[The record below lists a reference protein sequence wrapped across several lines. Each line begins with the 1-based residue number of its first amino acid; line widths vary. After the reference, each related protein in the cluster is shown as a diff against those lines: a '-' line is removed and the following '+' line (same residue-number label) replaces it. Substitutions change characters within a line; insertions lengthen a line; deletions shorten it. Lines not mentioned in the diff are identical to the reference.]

1 MDSEYRIVLNVGGV
15 RHETY
20 KHTLKKIPATRLSR
34 LTPNLANYDPV
45 LNEYFFDRH
54 PDVFAQVLNY
64 YRTGKLHYPLDV
76 CGPLFEEELKF
87 WGIDANEVESCC
99 WMTYTTHRDTQEV
112 LQNLEKLDLD
122 DEAMKDEEKLY
133 RRFGL
138 DEEFRNKELNFWQK
152 VKPKMWRLFDE
163 PSSTTGAKIVAVISV
178 FFLICAILA
187 FCLKTHPGLRVE
199 DPGPQIQEDTLTINL
214 TNNSSSSHN
223 SFPKPS
229 REKPPTQNE
238 QQHEPPTQKPF
249 FKYRTESIGKDPVN
263 TKPHPSFL
271 IIETICNIW
280 FTIEILIRF
289 FTCPSKIDYF
299 KSPVNI
305 IDIVATVTF
314 YIDFC
319 LTTWFEATSDLEFFS
334 IIRILRLFKLTQH
347 SQGLKILLYTLRASA
362 KELMLLVFF
371 LLLGIVVFA
380 SLIYYAERLE
390 ENPENQFHSIPLGLW
405 YAIVTMTTI
414 GYGDMTPHTWSGR
427 LIGSICALTGVLTI
441 ALPVPVI
448 VANFAMYYS
457 HTQARSKMPK
467 RRRGVLSMEQIKQ
480 QPPPGHPQQRRLL
493 IASAKCSNATSTF
506 DANNSPP
513 HYSKNKMSKIQNNI
527 SSTSPTLST
536 TRNCVINSF
545 NEINDIQQTR
555 SYRRRSGEKVSQKE
569 LAASECS
576 AKSTTM
582 LLNTNIKSPTKM
594 STIISGGSDDGSIEP
609 LDNKTSII

>member
-1 MDSEYRIVLNVGGV
+1 MDR
-15 RHETY
+15 
-20 KHTLKKIPATRLSR
+20 
-34 LTPNLANYDPV
+34 
-45 LNEYFFDRH
+45 
-54 PDVFAQVLNY
+54 
-64 YRTGKLHYPLDV
+64 
-76 CGPLFEEELKF
+76 
-87 WGIDANEVESCC
+87 
-99 WMTYTTHRDTQEV
+99 MTYTTHRDTQEV

-138 DEEFRNKELNFWQK
+138 DEEFRNKELNLWQK
-152 VKPKMWRLFDE
+152 VKPKLWRLFDE
-163 PSSTTGAKIVAVISV
+163 PSSTTGAKIIAVISV

-199 DPGPQIQEDTLTINL
+199 DIEVIQIKEEQLIII
-214 TNNSSSSHN
+214 NNSLNN
-223 SFPKPS
+223 SFFSSPKPS
-229 REKPPTQNE
+229 KEKPPPIQNE
-238 QQHEPPTQKPF
+238 QQQNQPTQKPF
-249 FKYRTESIGKDPVN
+249 FKYRTESIGSDPIN

-289 FTCPSKIDYF
+289 FTCPSKFDYF

-319 LTTWFEATSDLEFFS
+319 LTTWFGATSDLEFFS

-347 SQGLKILLYTLRASA
+347 SQGLKILLYTLRSSA

-405 YAIVTMTTI
+405 YAVVTMTTI

-427 LIGSICALTGVLTI
+427 LIGSLCALTGVLTL

-480 QPPPGHPQQRRLL
+480 QPPPPSHQQQRRLIL
-493 IASAKCSNATSTF
+493 ASAKCSNTF
-506 DANNSPP
+506 EQTNSFSPP
-513 HYSKNKMSKIQNNI
+513 CKNKRIIQNNFE
-527 SSTSPTLST
+527 
-536 TRNCVINSF
+536 NSL
-545 NEINDIQQTR
+545 NNNNYIINDNNNLIQKTGS
-555 SYRRRSGEKVSQKE
+555 SYRRRSGEKINSNKE
-569 LAASECS
+569 LIISENNNTI
-576 AKSTTM
+576 TTTTL
-582 LLNTNIKSPTKM
+582 LLNNTTLLPKM
-594 STIISGGSDDGSIEP
+594 STIVLEGNDDGSIIIEHS
-609 LDNKTSII
+609 DIKTAII